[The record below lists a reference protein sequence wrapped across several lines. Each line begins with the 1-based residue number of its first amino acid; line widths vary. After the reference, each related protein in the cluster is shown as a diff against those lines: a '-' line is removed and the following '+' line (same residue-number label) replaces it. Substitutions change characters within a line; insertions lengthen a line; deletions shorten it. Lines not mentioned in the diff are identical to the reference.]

1 MERCDEQQQNIG
13 KELHEDPGRLLKMSS
28 IINSASHLPTGGD
41 KKTRRGGFMQESFS
55 EVSLIRRP

>member
-41 KKTRRGGFMQESFS
+41 KKPAEAGLCRSHFLRL
-55 EVSLIRRP
+55 V

>member
-28 IINSASHLPTGGD
+28 IINPPLIFPSAEIKKPAEAGLCRSHFL
-41 KKTRRGGFMQESFS
+41 RL
-55 EVSLIRRP
+55 V